1 MEAIQKFKRN
11 VYFTNGHEWVDFQ
24 GAVAY
29 IGVCSFKLT
38 GIRAVESLS
47 LQEPGCSYKKGD
59 VIATI
64 KYKEYSIPVC
74 MPVDGKLLQ
83 FNENLLNGTE
93 NILIT
98 DAENNGWIGLIV
110 PLQPQERNGL
120 LLPKD
125 YRFARKK

>member
-1 MEAIQKFKRN
+1 MEAIQKFKKN
-11 VYFTNGHEWVDFQ
+11 VYFTNEHEWIDFQ

-38 GIRAVESLS
+38 GIRSIESLT
-47 LQEPGCSYKKGD
+47 LQEPGNPYKKGD
-59 VIATI
+59 LIATI

-83 FNENLLNGTE
+83 INEKLLNGKEDILLTE
-93 NILIT
+93 
-98 DAENNGWIGLIV
+98 AEDIGWIGLIV
-110 PLQPQERNGL
+110 PSQPDERNGL

-125 YRFARKK
+125 YPFVSK